1 MTIGK
6 KLDVGIGILLA
17 LFLLL
22 GAVSYFQTK
31 QIDKS
36 LREITRAKEPTSTP
50 ANVTQINDLP
60 DEEIQVS
67 THTDIERAKGEARK
81 TIDTAVIVTLILI
94 FAGFIIGS
102 ASYVIIT
109 RSITKRITKLRDAA
123 STIGKGDLNTQIEIV
138 SDDEIGELA
147 ASFNDMANE
156 LKESYI
162 HLEERVQERTAKLT
176 AANKRLTREITKR
189 KKATMQLQTAQEKL
203 VDTARHVGMAEVA
216 TGVLHNV
223 GNVLNNVS
231 VTTESIQKRIRNSK
245 VSYLADVVG
254 LLEEHASELGTFMTT
269 KEQGKKLPAFLAN
282 LSKELTEEQKNCLEA
297 LKTLIEHVEHM
308 ADIIQLQQ
316 SYSKTK
322 GLTESV
328 AIAELVED
336 AIRINTDALTRHSV
350 QVKREFVDMPTLLL
364 DRHKVLQILTNLISN
379 AKYALSKSNQDDKTI
394 VIRVKEPEDGQ
405 IRIEVCDNGI
415 GIAKRNL
422 TRIFEHGFTTSKD
435 GHGFGLHS
443 AALAA
448 NEMNGSLNAHSDGRG
463 KGAVFTIELPF
474 KTQETAK

>member
-31 QIDKS
+31 QMDKS
-36 LREITRAKEPTSTP
+36 LREIARAKEPTSAT
-50 ANVTQINDLP
+50 AYKTQINDIP

-67 THTDIERAKGEARK
+67 THTALERAKGTAR
-81 TIDTAVIVTLILI
+81 TAAVVTLILI
-94 FAGFIIGS
+94 FTGFIIGS
-102 ASYVIIT
+102 ASYIIIN

-123 STIGKGDLNTQIEIV
+123 STIGKGNLDARIEIS

-147 ASFNDMANE
+147 VSFNDMAHK
-156 LKESYI
+156 LKDSYT
-162 HLEERVQERTAKLT
+162 HLEEKVQERTAKLT
-176 AANKRLTREITKR
+176 AANKRLAREADRR
-189 KKATMQLQTAQEKL
+189 KKAKTQLQTAQEKL
-203 VDTARHVGMAEVA
+203 VETARRVGMAEVA

-223 GNVLNNVS
+223 GNVLNSVS

-269 KEQGKKLPAFLAN
+269 EEQGKKLPAFLAN
-282 LSKELTEEQKNCLEA
+282 LSKELIEPQENCLKA
-297 LKTLIEHVEHM
+297 LKTLTKHVEHV

-316 SYSKTK
+316 SYGKAK

-328 AIAELVED
+328 SIAELVED
-336 AIRINTDALTRHSV
+336 AIRMSTNAVTRDNV
-350 QVKREFVDMPTLLL
+350 QVKRELADLPPILL
-364 DRHKVLQILTNLISN
+364 DRHKILQILTNLISN
-379 AKYALSKSNQDDKTI
+379 AKYALSKSSRDDKI
-394 VIRVKEPEDGQ
+394 LAIRMKEPEGGQ

-422 TRIFEHGFTTSKD
+422 TRIFKYKFTTSED

-443 AALAA
+443 AALAVS
-448 NEMNGSLNAHSDGRG
+448 EMDGSLSVHSDGRG

-474 KTQETAK
+474 KIQEAAK

>member
-31 QIDKS
+31 QMDKS
-36 LREITRAKEPTSTP
+36 LREIARAKEPTSAT
-50 ANVTQINDLP
+50 AYKTQINDLP

-67 THTDIERAKGEARK
+67 THTALERAKGTAR
-81 TIDTAVIVTLILI
+81 TAAVVTLILI

-102 ASYVIIT
+102 ASYIIIN

-123 STIGKGDLNTQIEIV
+123 STIGKGNLDARIEIS

-147 ASFNDMANE
+147 VSFNDMAHK
-156 LKESYI
+156 LKESYT
-162 HLEERVQERTAKLT
+162 HLEEKVQERTAKLT
-176 AANKRLTREITKR
+176 ASNKRLAREADKR
-189 KKATMQLQTAQEKL
+189 KKAKTQLQTAQEKL
-203 VDTARHVGMAEVA
+203 VETARRVGMAEVA

-223 GNVLNNVS
+223 GNVLNS
-231 VTTESIQKRIRNSK
+231 VTVTAESIQKKVRNSK

-254 LLEEHASELGTFMTT
+254 LLEKHTGELGTFMTT
-269 KEQGKKLPAFLAN
+269 EEHGKKLPAFLAN
-282 LSKELTEEQKNCLEA
+282 LSKELIAEQENCLEA
-297 LKTLIEHVEHM
+297 LKTLTKHVEHV

-316 SYSKTK
+316 SYGKAK

-328 AIAELVED
+328 SIAELVED
-336 AIRINTDALTRHSV
+336 AIRISTDALTRDNV
-350 QVKREFVDMPTLLL
+350 QVKRELADLPPILL

-379 AKYALSKSNQDDKTI
+379 AKYALSKSSRDDKI
-394 VIRVKEPEDGQ
+394 LAIRMKEPEGGQ

-422 TRIFEHGFTTSKD
+422 TRIFKYKFTTSED

-448 NEMNGSLNAHSDGRG
+448 SEMDGSLSVHSDGRG
-463 KGAVFTIELPF
+463 KGAVFTVELPF
-474 KTQETAK
+474 KIQEAAK

>member
-22 GAVSYFQTK
+22 GAVSSFQTT
-31 QIDKS
+31 QMDKS
-36 LREITRAKEPTSTP
+36 LRKIARAKEPTSTT
-50 ANVTQINDLP
+50 AHKTQIKDLP

-67 THTDIERAKGEARK
+67 THTALEHAKG
-81 TIDTAVIVTLILI
+81 TAHTAAVVTLILI

-102 ASYVIIT
+102 ASYIIIN

-123 STIGKGDLNTQIEIV
+123 STIGKGNLAARIEIS

-147 ASFNDMANE
+147 VSFNDMAHK
-156 LKESYI
+156 LKESYT
-162 HLEERVQERTAKLT
+162 HLEEKVQERTAKLT
-176 AANKRLTREITKR
+176 AANKRLAREADKR
-189 KKATMQLQTAQEKL
+189 KKAKTQLQTAQEKL
-203 VDTARHVGMAEVA
+203 VETARRVGMAEVA
-216 TGVLHNV
+216 TDVLHNV
-223 GNVLNNVS
+223 GNVLNSVS

-254 LLEEHASELGTFMTT
+254 LLEEHANELGTFMTT
-269 KEQGKKLPAFLAN
+269 EEPGKKLPAFLAN
-282 LSKELTEEQKNCLEA
+282 LSKELVEEQENCLGA
-297 LKTLIEHVEHM
+297 LKTLTEHVEHM
-308 ADIIQLQQ
+308 ADVIQLQQ
-316 SYSKTK
+316 SYNKTK

-328 AIAELVED
+328 SIAELVED
-336 AIRINTDALTRHSV
+336 AIRISTNALTRDNV
-350 QVKREFVDMPTLLL
+350 QVKRELADLPLILL

-379 AKYALSKSNQDDKTI
+379 AKYALSESNRDDKML
-394 VIRVKEPEDGQ
+394 VIRVKEPEGGQ
-405 IRIEVCDNGI
+405 IRIEVCDNGM

-422 TRIFEHGFTTSKD
+422 TRIFEHGFTTNKN

-448 NEMNGSLNAHSDGRG
+448 SEMDGSLSVHSDGRG
-463 KGAVFTIELPF
+463 KGAAFTIELPF
-474 KTQETAK
+474 KIQEAAK

>member
-17 LFLLL
+17 VFLLL

-36 LREITRAKEPTSTP
+36 LREITKAKELTS
-50 ANVTQINDLP
+50 VTAYETEINDLP

-67 THTDIERAKGEARK
+67 THTALERAKETARK
-81 TIDTAVIVTLILI
+81 TIDTTAIVTLILVS
-94 FAGFIIGS
+94 AGFIIG
-102 ASYVIIT
+102 AVSYVTIT

-123 STIGKGDLNTQIEIV
+123 STIGKGDLDTQIEIE

-147 ASFNDMANE
+147 ASFNDMANK
-156 LKESYI
+156 LKESHI
-162 HLEERVQERTAKLT
+162 HLGERVQERTAELT
-176 AANKRLTREITKR
+176 AINQRLTREIIKR
-189 KKATMQLQTAQEKL
+189 KKATTQLQRAQEKL

-216 TGVLHNV
+216 SGVLHNV
-223 GNVLNNVS
+223 GNVLNSVS

-245 VSYLADVVG
+245 VSYLTKVVG
-254 LLEEHASELGTFMTT
+254 LLEEHASELDTFM
-269 KEQGKKLPAFLAN
+269 KEEQGKKLPAFLAN
-282 LSKELTEEQKNCLEA
+282 LSRELVEEQERCLEA
-297 LKTLIEHVEHM
+297 LGALTKHIKHM

-322 GLTESV
+322 GLTEPVS
-328 AIAELVED
+328 IAELVED
-336 AIRINTDALTRHSV
+336 AIRINADALTRHGV
-350 QVKREFVDMPTLLL
+350 EVKRELADLPAVLL
-364 DRHKVLQILTNLISN
+364 DRRKVLQILTNLISN
-379 AKYALSKSNQDDKTI
+379 AKYALSKSSRGDKI
-394 VIRVKEPEDGQ
+394 IAIRIKEPEGGQ

-415 GIAKRNL
+415 GIAKENL
-422 TRIFEHGFTTSKD
+422 TQIFKYKFTTSKD

-448 NEMNGSLNAHSDGRG
+448 NEMNGSLIAHSDGRG